1 MSEQINETLE
11 LVKEAQKQGVFNLSD
26 VIKGRGYPHK
36 SVTIYVDAEAAFEL
50 IKLETQLTGT
60 PVEDPR
66 YDELKAEIDSCAKK
80 VTDSKLVFHM
90 RGVSQTVVEEA
101 EAAASEAFP
110 DQPEEERS
118 DAWFRYYMAYL
129 IASNIEKVEN
139 ANGDIDE
146 RKFTVADVVEIRNLV
161 PVDSWAILV
170 STMQQLTL
178 ASGYFR
184 GLTDAGFLPKS

>member
-26 VIKGRGYPHK
+26 VIRDRGYPQK
-36 SVTIYVDAEAAFEL
+36 TVTVYVDAEAAFEL
-50 IKLETQLTGT
+50 IKLETELTRT
-60 PVEDPR
+60 PEEDAR
-66 YDELKAEIDSCAKK
+66 FAELKAQIDTCAKK
-80 VTDSKLVFHM
+80 VMESKLVFHM

-101 EAAASEAFP
+101 ESAASEACP

-129 IASNIEKVEN
+129 IASNIVKVEN
-139 ANGDIDE
+139 ANGDVDE
-146 RKFTVADVVEIRNLV
+146 RKFTVADVVEIRNLI
-161 PVDSWAILV
+161 PIDSWAILV

-178 ASGYFR
+178 ASGYFK